1 MMSTEQVKGVFQQ
14 VLLRQIAKTQQ
25 VVATSMSDR
34 DFSTKESIRNDT
46 LWHWAYRWLAARG
59 PYANVDD
66 VAEGIM
72 REAGLSEAEI
82 YGVAERLVGL
92 RYQDMVPIP
101 PGKISTLLEAVG
113 AVSTESNIALAQQA
127 YFRAMSQAAALSARS
142 QREGSAA
149 DAVEAEAV
157 VLAAARDVPPVVP
170 TSSIVAPPAAE
181 PAAEFAVEFA
191 VEPATVAETPAEPS
205 PVIDIIEVGEKLIKK
220 NAKWPAPGLDDTD
233 LSESGPALELHRA

>member
-1 MMSTEQVKGVFQQ
+1 MAMISGMQRRGAIYSWRRRIPPQHGAACRRTHVCVSLGTPAPTEARRLAAELNVVMERLRDHLPMMSTGQVKGVFQQ
-14 VLLRQIAKTQQ
+14 VLLRQIAKPQQ

-72 REAGLSEAEI
+72 REAGLSEADI

-149 DAVEAEAV
+149 EAEAV
-157 VLAAARDVPPVVP
+157 
-170 TSSIVAPPAAE
+170 
-181 PAAEFAVEFA
+181 
-191 VEPATVAETPAEPS
+191 
-205 PVIDIIEVGEKLIKK
+205 
-220 NAKWPAPGLDDTD
+220 
-233 LSESGPALELHRA
+233 